1 MGWSVILARV
11 AARSGV
17 ALWRHRIA
25 VLLVALIVSA
35 LGIYEFGYAGPTL
48 PTSSGGDC
56 ADTAM
61 AAMTR
66 GDPDTAHAAY
76 ACLGSPMR
84 NTSEEAFVSNMR
96 APDSGPLQVNRIGD
110 QRAKDGSRIVFFAV
124 EQQDTAVGYIV
135 YLDPAGKIIRV
146 E

>member
-1 MGWSVILARV
+1 MGRSVILGRV
-11 AARSGV
+11 VARSGL

-25 VLLVALIVSA
+25 VFLVALIASG
-35 LGIYEFGYAGPTL
+35 LGVYEFGYAGPTQL
-48 PTSSGGDC
+48 SGDC

-76 ACLGSPMR
+76 ACLGSAMR
-84 NTSEEAFVSNMR
+84 STSEEAFVSNMR
-96 APDSGPLQVNRIGD
+96 VPEATQMQVNRIGD
-110 QRAKDGSRIVFFAV
+110 QRTKDGGRIVFFAV
-124 EQQDTAVGYIV
+124 EQQDQAVGYIV

>member
-1 MGWSVILARV
+1 MHWSVVLGRV
-11 AARSGV
+11 VARSGV

-25 VLLVALIVSA
+25 VLLVMLISSG
-35 LGIYEFGYAGPTL
+35 LGIYEFGYAGPTQ
-48 PTSSGGDC
+48 PPGDC

-76 ACLGSPMR
+76 ACLGSSMR
-84 NTSEEAFVSNMR
+84 NSSEDAFVSNIRVPEASRMQ
-96 APDSGPLQVNRIGD
+96 ANRIGD
-110 QRAKDGSRIVFFAV
+110 QRTRDGGRIVFFAV
-124 EQQDTAVGYIV
+124 EQQDQVVGYIV
-135 YLDPAGKIIRV
+135 YLDPGGKVIRV

>member
-1 MGWSVILARV
+1 MGLSVILGRV
-11 AARSGV
+11 AARSGL

-25 VLLVALIVSA
+25 VLLIALIASA
-35 LGIYEFGYAGPTL
+35 LGIYEFGYAGPTQ
-48 PTSSGGDC
+48 PSSGDC

-66 GDPDTAHAAY
+66 GDPETAHAAY
-76 ACLGSPMR
+76 ACLGSSMR
-84 NTSEEAFVSNMR
+84 STSEDAFVSNMR
-96 APDSGPLQVNRIGD
+96 VPEATHMQVNRIGD
-110 QRAKDGSRIVFFAV
+110 QRTRDGGRIVFFAV
-124 EQQDTAVGYIV
+124 EQQDQAVGYIV